1 MLLNNSR
8 RKKMIKAALV
18 LEGGALRGMYT
29 SGVLD
34 TFLKNNMEFECVAG
48 VSAGALNAMSYISK
62 QPGRSAKINLEYC
75 DDPRYIGRKA
85 FIKNKGIIGYD
96 YLFGDISENKVP
108 FDYKAFENTSQRFII
123 VTTNCEKA
131 ETEYLEKSNCND
143 LFKAAQ
149 ASSSMPLASAMVE
162 INNNHYLDGAVT
174 TSIPVKWALEQGY
187 EKVVVVLTRD
197 KTYRKPMLSNK
208 MKKLYKLAY
217 HKYPKLIEKLNTMP
231 ERYNKLQEE
240 LIDLEKEGK
249 IFIIRPEKEVTVSRL
264 EKDKEK
270 LENLYKE
277 GIAEAEKNLDALKEY
292 LEIS

>member
-1 MLLNNSR
+1 
-8 RKKMIKAALV
+8 MIKAALV

-62 QPGRSAKINLEYC
+62 QPGRSARINLEYC

-108 FDYKAFENTSQRFII
+108 FDYKAFENTNQRFVI

-131 ETEYLEKSNCND
+131 ETEYLERGNCND

-162 INNNHYLDGAVT
+162 INNSFYLDGAVT

-197 KTYRKPMLSNK
+197 KTYRKPMTSNK

-231 ERYNKLQEE
+231 ERYNKLQDEI
-240 LIDLEKEGK
+240 IDLEKEGK

>member
-1 MLLNNSR
+1 
-8 RKKMIKAALV
+8 MIKAALV

-108 FDYKAFENTSQRFII
+108 FDYKSFENTNQRFII

-231 ERYNKLQEE
+231 ERYNKLQDEI
-240 LIDLEKEGK
+240 IDLEKEGK

-277 GIAEAEKNLDALKEY
+277 GIAETEKNLDALKEY
-292 LEIS
+292 LDIS

>member
-1 MLLNNSR
+1 
-8 RKKMIKAALV
+8 MIKATLV

-62 QPGRSAKINLEYC
+62 QPGRSARINLEYC

-108 FDYKAFENTSQRFII
+108 FDYKAFENTNQRFVI

-131 ETEYLEKSNCND
+131 ETEYLERGNCND

-162 INNNHYLDGAVT
+162 INNSFYLDGAVT

-197 KTYRKPMLSNK
+197 KTYRKPMTSNK

>member
-1 MLLNNSR
+1 
-8 RKKMIKAALV
+8 MIKAALV

-108 FDYKAFENTSQRFII
+108 FDYKSFENTNQRFII

-197 KTYRKPMLSNK
+197 RTYRKPMLSNK

-240 LIDLEKEGK
+240 IIDLEKEGK

>member
-1 MLLNNSR
+1 
-8 RKKMIKAALV
+8 MIKAALV

-108 FDYKAFENTSQRFII
+108 FDYKSFENTNQRFII

-292 LEIS
+292 LDIS

>member
-1 MLLNNSR
+1 
-8 RKKMIKAALV
+8 MIKAALV

-108 FDYKAFENTSQRFII
+108 FDYKSFENTNQRFII

-231 ERYNKLQEE
+231 ERYNKLQDEI
-240 LIDLEKEGK
+240 IDLEKQGK

-277 GIAEAEKNLDALKEY
+277 GIAETEKNLDALKEY

>member
-1 MLLNNSR
+1 
-8 RKKMIKAALV
+8 MIKAALV

-34 TFLKNNMEFECVAG
+34 TFLKNDMEFECVAG

-108 FDYKAFENTSQRFII
+108 FDFKSFENTNQRFVI

-131 ETEYLEKSNCND
+131 ETEYLERSNCKD

-187 EKVVVVLTRD
+187 EKIVVVLTRD
-197 KTYRKPMLSNK
+197 KTYRKPMISNK

-264 EKDKEK
+264 EKDKTK

-277 GIAEAEKNLDALKEY
+277 GIAEAEKNLESLKNY
-292 LEIS
+292 LKIS

>member
-1 MLLNNSR
+1 
-8 RKKMIKAALV
+8 MIKAALV

-108 FDYKAFENTSQRFII
+108 FDYKSFENTNQRFII

-197 KTYRKPMLSNK
+197 KTYRKPILSNK
-208 MKKLYKLAY
+208 MKKLHKLAY

>member
-1 MLLNNSR
+1 
-8 RKKMIKAALV
+8 
-18 LEGGALRGMYT
+18 
-29 SGVLD
+29 
-34 TFLKNNMEFECVAG
+34 
-48 VSAGALNAMSYISK
+48 MSYISK

-108 FDYKAFENTSQRFII
+108 FDFKSFDNTNQRFVI

-131 ETEYLEKSNCND
+131 ETEYLERSNCKD

-162 INNNHYLDGAVT
+162 INNNHYLDGAIT

-187 EKVVVVLTRD
+187 EKIVVVLTRD
-197 KTYRKPMLSNK
+197 KTYRKPMISNK

-217 HKYPKLIEKLNTMP
+217 HKYSKLIEKLNTMP
-231 ERYNKLQEE
+231 ERYNKLQDE

-264 EKDKEK
+264 EKDKTK

-277 GIAEAEKNLDALKEY
+277 GIAEAEKNLESLKNY
-292 LEIS
+292 LKIS

>member
-1 MLLNNSR
+1 
-8 RKKMIKAALV
+8 MIKAALV

-108 FDYKAFENTSQRFII
+108 FDFKSFENTNQRFVI

-131 ETEYLEKSNCND
+131 ETEYLERSNCKN

-187 EKVVVVLTRD
+187 EKIVVVLTRD
-197 KTYRKPMLSNK
+197 KTYRKPMISNK

-264 EKDKEK
+264 EKDKTK

-277 GIAEAEKNLDALKEY
+277 GIAEAEKNLESLKNY
-292 LEIS
+292 LKIS

>member
-1 MLLNNSR
+1 
-8 RKKMIKAALV
+8 MIKAALV

-108 FDYKAFENTSQRFII
+108 FDFKSFENTNQRFVI

-131 ETEYLEKSNCND
+131 ETEYLEKSNCKD

-174 TSIPVKWALEQGY
+174 TSIPVKWALNQGY
-187 EKVVVVLTRD
+187 EKIVVVLTRD
-197 KTYRKPMLSNK
+197 KTYRKPMISNK

-264 EKDKEK
+264 EKDKTK

-277 GIAEAEKNLDALKEY
+277 GIAEAEKNLESLKNY
-292 LEIS
+292 LKIS

>member
-1 MLLNNSR
+1 
-8 RKKMIKAALV
+8 MIKAALV

-62 QPGRSAKINLEYC
+62 QPGKSAKINLEYC

-108 FDYKAFENTSQRFII
+108 FDYKSFENTNQRFII

-197 KTYRKPMLSNK
+197 RTYRKPMLSNK

-240 LIDLEKEGK
+240 IIDLEKEGK

>member
-1 MLLNNSR
+1 
-8 RKKMIKAALV
+8 MIKAALV

-48 VSAGALNAMSYISK
+48 VSAGALNAMNYISK
-62 QPGRSAKINLEYC
+62 QEGRSAKINLEYC
-75 DDPRYIGRKA
+75 DDPKYIGRKA
-85 FIKNKGIIGYD
+85 LIKNKGIIGYD
-96 YLFGDISENKVP
+96 YLFGDISTQKVP
-108 FDYKAFENTSQRFII
+108 FDFETFKNTKQRFVI

-131 ETEYLEKSNCND
+131 ETEYLEKENCKD
-143 LFKAAQ
+143 LFKAVQ
-149 ASSSMPLASAMVE
+149 ASSSMPLASAMVK
-162 INNNHYLDGAVT
+162 INDNHYLDGAVT

-197 KTYRKPMLSNK
+197 KTYRKPMITNK

-217 HKYPKLIEKLNTMP
+217 HKYPELIEKLNTMP

-240 LIDLEKEGK
+240 LLELEKEGK

-264 EKDKEK
+264 EKDKTK

-277 GIAEAEKNLDALKEY
+277 GISEAEKNLEALKEY
-292 LEIS
+292 LKIS

>member
-1 MLLNNSR
+1 
-8 RKKMIKAALV
+8 MIKAALV

-62 QPGRSAKINLEYC
+62 QPGRSKKINLEYC

-108 FDYKAFENTSQRFII
+108 FDYKSFENTNQRFII

-197 KTYRKPMLSNK
+197 KTYRKPILSNK
-208 MKKLYKLAY
+208 MKKLHKLAY

>member
-1 MLLNNSR
+1 
-8 RKKMIKAALV
+8 MIKAALV

-108 FDYKAFENTSQRFII
+108 FDYKSFENTKQRFII

-277 GIAEAEKNLDALKEY
+277 GIAEAEKSLDALKEY

>member
-1 MLLNNSR
+1 
-8 RKKMIKAALV
+8 MIKAALV

-108 FDYKAFENTSQRFII
+108 FDYKSFENTNQRFII

-162 INNNHYLDGAVT
+162 INGNHYLDGAVT

-277 GIAEAEKNLDALKEY
+277 GIAETEKNLDALKEY

>member
-1 MLLNNSR
+1 
-8 RKKMIKAALV
+8 MIKAALV

-48 VSAGALNAMSYISK
+48 VSAGALNAMNYISK

-108 FDYKAFENTSQRFII
+108 FDYKAFENTNQRFVI

-131 ETEYLEKSNCND
+131 ETEYLERGNCND

-149 ASSSMPLASAMVE
+149 ASSSMPLASAIVE

-174 TSIPVKWALEQGY
+174 TSIPIKWAIEQGY

-197 KTYRKPMLSNK
+197 RTYRKPMLSNK

-240 LIDLEKEGK
+240 IIDLEKEGK

>member
-108 FDYKAFENTSQRFII
+108 FDYKSFENTNQRFII

-197 KTYRKPMLSNK
+197 KTYRKPILSNK
-208 MKKLYKLAY
+208 MKKLHKLAY

>member
-1 MLLNNSR
+1 
-8 RKKMIKAALV
+8 MIKAALV

-96 YLFGDISENKVP
+96 YLFGDISEDKVP
-108 FDYKAFENTSQRFII
+108 FDFKSFENTNQRFVI

-187 EKVVVVLTRD
+187 EKIVVVLTRD
-197 KTYRKPMLSNK
+197 KTYRKPMISDK

-217 HKYPKLIEKLNTMP
+217 HKYPELIEKLNTMP

-240 LIDLEKEGK
+240 LLELEKEGK

-277 GIAEAEKNLDALKEY
+277 GIAEAEKNLESLKEY
-292 LEIS
+292 LKIS

>member
-1 MLLNNSR
+1 
-8 RKKMIKAALV
+8 MIKAALV

-34 TFLKNNMEFECVAG
+34 TFLKNNMEFECVVG

-108 FDYKAFENTSQRFII
+108 FDYKSFENTNQRFII

-231 ERYNKLQEE
+231 ERYNKLQDEI
-240 LIDLEKEGK
+240 IDLEKEGK

>member
-1 MLLNNSR
+1 
-8 RKKMIKAALV
+8 MIKAALV

-108 FDYKAFENTSQRFII
+108 FDFKSFDNTNQRFVI

-131 ETEYLEKSNCND
+131 ETEYLERSNCKD

-187 EKVVVVLTRD
+187 EKIVVVLTRD
-197 KTYRKPMLSNK
+197 KTYRKPMISNK

-264 EKDKEK
+264 EKDKTK

-277 GIAEAEKNLDALKEY
+277 GIAEAEKNLESLKNY
-292 LEIS
+292 LKIS

>member
-1 MLLNNSR
+1 
-8 RKKMIKAALV
+8 MIKAALV

-96 YLFGDISENKVP
+96 YLFGDISENKIP
-108 FDYKAFENTSQRFII
+108 FDYKAFENTNQRFII

-197 KTYRKPMLSNK
+197 KAYRKPMLSNK

-264 EKDKEK
+264 EKDKRK

-277 GIAEAEKNLDALKEY
+277 GIAEAEKKLDTLKEY

>member
-1 MLLNNSR
+1 
-8 RKKMIKAALV
+8 MIKAALV

-108 FDYKAFENTSQRFII
+108 FDYKSFENTNQRFII
-123 VTTNCEKA
+123 VTTNCEKV

-231 ERYNKLQEE
+231 ERYNKLQDEI
-240 LIDLEKEGK
+240 IDLEKEGK

>member
-1 MLLNNSR
+1 
-8 RKKMIKAALV
+8 MIKAALV

-108 FDYKAFENTSQRFII
+108 FDFKSFENTNQRFVI

-197 KTYRKPMLSNK
+197 KTYRKPMITNK

-231 ERYNKLQEE
+231 ERYNKLQDE

-277 GIAEAEKNLDALKEY
+277 GIAEAEKNLESLKEY
-292 LEIS
+292 LKIS

>member
-1 MLLNNSR
+1 
-8 RKKMIKAALV
+8 MIKAALV

-85 FIKNKGIIGYD
+85 FIKNRGIIGYD

-108 FDYKAFENTSQRFII
+108 FDYTTFKNTKQRFVI

-131 ETEYLEKSNCND
+131 ETEYMERSNCND

-149 ASSSMPLASAMVE
+149 ASSSMPLASAVVE
-162 INNNHYLDGAVT
+162 INENHYLDGAVT

-197 KTYRKPMLSNK
+197 KEYRKPMLSKK
-208 MKKLYKLAY
+208 MRKLYKLAY
-217 HKYPKLIEKLNTMP
+217 HKYPKLIDKLNTMP

-264 EKDKEK
+264 EKDKAK
-270 LENLYKE
+270 LENLYNE
-277 GIAEAEKNLDALKEY
+277 GIAEAEKSLEALKKY
-292 LEIS
+292 LELS

>member
-108 FDYKAFENTSQRFII
+108 FDYKSFENTNQRFII

-143 LFKAAQ
+143 LFKVAQ

-197 KTYRKPMLSNK
+197 KTYRKPILSNK
-208 MKKLYKLAY
+208 MKKLHKLAY

>member
-1 MLLNNSR
+1 
-8 RKKMIKAALV
+8 MIKAALV

-29 SGVLD
+29 SAVLD

-108 FDYKAFENTSQRFII
+108 FDYKSFENTNQRFII

-231 ERYNKLQEE
+231 ERYNKLQDEI
-240 LIDLEKEGK
+240 IDLEKEGK

-277 GIAEAEKNLDALKEY
+277 GIAETEKNLDALKEY

>member
-1 MLLNNSR
+1 
-8 RKKMIKAALV
+8 MIKAALV

-108 FDYKAFENTSQRFII
+108 FDFKSFENTNQRFII

>member
-1 MLLNNSR
+1 
-8 RKKMIKAALV
+8 MIKAALA

-108 FDYKAFENTSQRFII
+108 FDYKSFENTNQRFII

-231 ERYNKLQEE
+231 ERYNKLQDEI
-240 LIDLEKEGK
+240 IDLEKEGK

>member
-1 MLLNNSR
+1 
-8 RKKMIKAALV
+8 MIKAALV

-108 FDYKAFENTSQRFII
+108 FDYKSFENTNQRFII

-143 LFKAAQ
+143 LFKVAQ

-187 EKVVVVLTRD
+187 EKIVVVLTRD

>member
-1 MLLNNSR
+1 
-8 RKKMIKAALV
+8 MIKAALV

-75 DDPRYIGRKA
+75 DDSKYIGRKA

-108 FDYKAFENTSQRFII
+108 FDYKTFENTNQRFVI

-149 ASSSMPLASAMVE
+149 ASSSMPLASAIVK
-162 INNNHYLDGAVT
+162 INNHHYLDGAVT

-197 KTYRKPMLSNK
+197 KTYKKPMASNRI
-208 MKKLYKLAY
+208 KKLYKLAY

-231 ERYNKLQEE
+231 ERYNQLQEE
-240 LIDLEKEGK
+240 LLNLEKEGK

-277 GIAEAEKNLDALKEY
+277 GIAEAEKNINALKEY
-292 LEIS
+292 LKIS

>member
-1 MLLNNSR
+1 
-8 RKKMIKAALV
+8 MIKAALV

-108 FDYKAFENTSQRFII
+108 FDYKSFENTNQRFII

-231 ERYNKLQEE
+231 ERYNKLQDEI
-240 LIDLEKEGK
+240 IDLEKEGK
-249 IFIIRPEKEVTVSRL
+249 IFIIRTEKEVTVSRL

-277 GIAEAEKNLDALKEY
+277 GIAETEKNLDALKEY

>member
-1 MLLNNSR
+1 
-8 RKKMIKAALV
+8 MIKAALV

-62 QPGRSAKINLEYC
+62 QSGRSAKINLEYC

-108 FDYKAFENTSQRFII
+108 FDYKSFENTNQRFII

-231 ERYNKLQEE
+231 ERYNKLQDEI
-240 LIDLEKEGK
+240 IDLEKEGK

>member
-1 MLLNNSR
+1 
-8 RKKMIKAALV
+8 MIKAALV

-108 FDYKAFENTSQRFII
+108 FDYKSFENTNQRFII

-149 ASSSMPLASAMVE
+149 ASSSMPLASAIVE

-197 KTYRKPMLSNK
+197 KTYRKPILSNK

-277 GIAEAEKNLDALKEY
+277 GIAETEKNLDALKEY